1 MVVEVP
7 LPLYAMQGAGSP
19 EALRAAL
26 VDFYAGSPV
35 VSVNTDDTPA
45 ELLLRRST
53 APSDKL
59 ELFVFGGMEVR
70 RRVWSPCS
78 TIWARVPAVPPCRA

>member
-1 MVVEVP
+1 
-7 LPLYAMQGAGSP
+7 
-19 EALRAAL
+19 LRAAL
-26 VDFYAGSPV
+26 VDFYAGGPV

-78 TIWARVPAVPPCRA
+78 TIWAGCQRCRRAEPEPDGLDEGAGLAL